1 MSGLQSYQFNIQSL
15 TNLSIDFKKFKNLKK
30 SEANVKYEKSL
41 NLKNVSFSYENIK
54 NKKILKSK
62 PCYKKRFQNWNCRA

>member
-30 SEANVKYEKSL
+30 ISEANVKYEKSL

-54 NKKILKSK
+54 NKQIFKI
-62 PCYKKRFQNWNCRA
+62 